1 MDNIAAEAIGPVP
14 GEDRITVIDCLRGAA
29 LFGILTANM
38 RGFNA
43 PLAAYMDPRLMW
55 SWLPDRLM
63 QAAVDC
69 FVQGK
74 FITIFA
80 TLFGIGFAIQ
90 MDRAAARMQGVGF
103 YRRRM
108 AGLLGIGLAHSFLL
122 WWGDIL
128 VPYAICGFLLL
139 SFRNRSQRTI
149 FVWAQIMYWFVIVLI
164 AGFYIGTLFGASPM
178 QPPQHSIQETI
189 NAYARGTFAEVFR
202 MRAQEWSEV
211 NSFVFFLTRILGIFL
226 FGLYLW
232 RKGYL
237 RQPSEHLGWWRR
249 AQKIGLTAGILG
261 NVLWVAIDWVWHPN
275 PMQPTPLTI
284 FLFSLQ
290 SVALPAL
297 SLGYASTIVLLW
309 QNPVW
314 QRRLMPFSYVGRMA
328 LTNYLLQSLIC
339 TTIFYSYGFGLY
351 GRVGPLADF
360 FIGIVIYGLQIPFSM
375 WWLSTHRYG
384 PMEWVWR
391 RLTYGSVQPA
401 AVTTSSAA
409 L

>member
-1 MDNIAAEAIGPVP
+1 
-14 GEDRITVIDCLRGAA
+14 
-29 LFGILTANM
+29 
-38 RGFNA
+38 
-43 PLAAYMDPRLMW
+43 
-55 SWLPDRLM
+55 
-63 QAAVDC
+63 
-69 FVQGK
+69 
-74 FITIFA
+74 
-80 TLFGIGFAIQ
+80 
-90 MDRAAARMQGVGF
+90 
-103 YRRRM
+103 
-108 AGLLGIGLAHSFLL
+108 
-122 WWGDIL
+122 
-128 VPYAICGFLLL
+128 
-139 SFRNRSQRTI
+139 
-149 FVWAQIMYWFVIVLI
+149 MYWFVIVLI